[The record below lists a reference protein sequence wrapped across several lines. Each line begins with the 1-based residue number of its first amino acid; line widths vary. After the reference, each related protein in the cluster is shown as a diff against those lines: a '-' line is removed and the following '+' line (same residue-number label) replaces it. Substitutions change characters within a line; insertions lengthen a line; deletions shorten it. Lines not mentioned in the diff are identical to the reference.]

1 MKRSL
6 VIIRCPA
13 SSSVLSRGSALK
25 QPRARHGSHAL
36 EYRALGVQF
45 LVANGAEH
53 LAGPG
58 IYPFLGDFQVWLFRA
73 VTYPFS

>member
-1 MKRSL
+1 MKCSL

-13 SSSVLSRGSALK
+13 SSSALSRGGALK
-25 QPRARHGSHAL
+25 QPSERHGSHVL

-45 LVANGAEH
+45 LVANVAEH
-53 LAGPG
+53 LEGPG
-58 IYPFLGDFQVWLFRA
+58 IYPFLGVFQVWLFRV